1 MQKHRGFTLI
11 ELLVVIAIIALLMS
25 ILMPALARVRKQ
37 AKEAMCQSNLK
48 QWGTVFSMYTED
60 WDGSFHM
67 GWQSGG
73 RYRWYLALRTYYG
86 NETDLLFCPMAT
98 KPIDNGLGGGSFRA
112 WNGGRYDWEG
122 DRVEYYGS
130 YGVSS
135 CLPNI
140 ITRPGEK
147 FSHDHWRR
155 DDVKG
160 GGNIPL
166 LVDAQWFTS
175 YPWWNVEPPVYEGA
189 IWNPGPGSSA
199 SGAMGIFCIP
209 RHGETI
215 NGIFFDRSVRTIGLK
230 ELWLLKWCRMY
241 DVGRARENEPDW
253 EGSGT
258 GWMARFADYDFVRE

>member
-1 MQKHRGFTLI
+1 MYKRRGFTLI

-37 AKEAMCQSNLK
+37 AKEAICQNNLK
-48 QWGTVFSMYTED
+48 QWGTVFSMYTGD
-60 WDGSFHM
+60 WNGSFHM
-67 GWQSGG
+67 GWQSGQKH
-73 RYRWYLALRTYYG
+73 RWYLALRPYYG
-86 NETDLLFCPMAT
+86 NETNLLFCPMAA
-98 KPIDNGLGGGSFRA
+98 KPLDNYGSDPSGGSFNA
-112 WNGGRYDWEG
+112 WTGGTFDWEG

-130 YGVSS
+130 YGIHS

-140 ITRPGEK
+140 NNEST
-147 FSHDHWRR
+147 DHWRR

-166 LVDAQWFTS
+166 LVDAQFYTS
-175 YPWWNVEPPVYEGA
+175 YSWWSNDPPEYEGA
-189 IWNPGPGSSA
+189 RWR
-199 SGAMGIFCIP
+199 SGATELMGIYCIP

-215 NGIFFDRSVRTIGLK
+215 NGIFLDRSVRSIGLK

-253 EGSGT
+253 ENVGT
-258 GWMARFADYDFVRE
+258 GWMARFSDYDFVREQP